1 MKSRI
6 ILMRRLIFILL
17 AGLTYA
23 MHLRADALTH
33 DITLQRD
40 VIFRTVDGVDVK
52 LDVAV
57 PAGPGPYPLILCVH
71 GGAWHVGDKSKFTP
85 MIENMARHNYVA
97 ASINYRLAP
106 KVKFPAPLEDTRA
119 ALQFLKKHAG
129 DYKIDITRI
138 GGTGESAGSH
148 LAMLMAFE
156 DARQDADRRDIPP
169 LTDMRLQ
176 AIVNYYGPV
185 DLSRWDVAPLVDFM
199 WQKQFH
205 ESMESTMLKFIGGK
219 DRNDEK
225 VKNASPITYVNKD
238 CPPVLTFHGTLDPV
252 VPFHQAEILH
262 AALRKA
268 GVPETLVPIANGLHG
283 GWAPEAKRD
292 ADEQALAFFDQYL
305 KGKPAPE
312 HHAAELHAAELHATD
327 RHAAAELEHSRIR

>member
-1 MKSRI
+1 
-6 ILMRRLIFILL
+6 MRRLIFVILL
-17 AGLTYA
+17 GLSYA
-23 MHLRADALTH
+23 MHLRADAPSR
-33 DITLQRD
+33 DIVLKRD
-40 VIFRTVDGVDVK
+40 VVFRTVDGVEVK
-52 LDVAV
+52 LDLAV
-57 PAGPGPYPLILCVH
+57 PVGPGPYPLILCVH

-119 ALQFLKKHAG
+119 ALKFLKQHAAN
-129 DYKIDITRI
+129 YKIDITRI

-156 DARQDADRRDIPP
+156 DAKEDGDRRDIPP
-169 LTDMRLQ
+169 LKDMRLQ

-205 ESMESTMLKFIGGK
+205 ESMESTMLKFIGGA
-219 DRNDEK
+219 DRNDVK

-252 VPFHQAEILH
+252 VPFHQAELLH
-262 AALRKA
+262 EALKKA
-268 GVPETLVPIANGLHG
+268 GVPETLVAIPNGLHG
-283 GWAPEAKRD
+283 GWTKEAKHE

-305 KGKPAPE
+305 KGRPAE
-312 HHAAELHAAELHATD
+312 
-327 RHAAAELEHSRIR
+327 RHAAAGVQSAGIR